1 VFQQGHLASA
11 LGVDTPGPVV
21 SFLPVLLISIL
32 FGLAMD
38 YEVFLVT
45 RIRESHV
52 RGEKPRS
59 AITSGF
65 RASAR
70 VVTAAALIMIGV
82 FSSFVTGDDVVVKSI
97 AFALAFGVLADAFL
111 VRMTLVPAVL
121 ARLGP
126 WAWALPPRLDR
137 ILPNVD
143 IEGERLSHT
152 RKPDAKSKLEDDER
166 PGRDQARSSSTTS
179 YTRRGS

>member
-1 VFQQGHLASA
+1 
-11 LGVDTPGPVV
+11 
-21 SFLPVLLISIL
+21 LISIL

-52 RGEKPRS
+52 HGEPPRS
-59 AITSGF
+59 AIITGF

-82 FSSFVTGDDVVVKSI
+82 FSSFTTGNDVVIKSI

-121 ARLGP
+121 ALLGR
-126 WAWALPPRLDR
+126 WAWTIPRWLDR
-137 ILPNVD
+137 LLPNVD
-143 IEGERLSHT
+143 IEGESLT
-152 RKPDAKSKLEDDER
+152 AMDEIALAM
-166 PGRDQARSSSTTS
+166 QASS
-179 YTRRGS
+179 

>member
-11 LGVDTPGPVV
+11 LGVHTPGPIV

-38 YEVFLVT
+38 YEVFLVI

-52 RGEKPRS
+52 HGQEPRS

-111 VRMTLVPAVL
+111 VRMTFVPAVL
-121 ARLGP
+121 ALLGRR
-126 WAWALPPRLDR
+126 AWALPPRLDR
-137 ILPNVD
+137 LLPNVD
-143 IEGERLSHT
+143 IEGERLSHA
-152 RKPDAKSKLEDDER
+152 RKPDAKSELEDDER
-166 PGRDQARSSSTTS
+166 PGRDQAHAEV
-179 YTRRGS
+179 G